1 MKKSELVLGNVVK
14 AYKGETKYEIT
25 SITEEL
31 VILNGEKEVK
41 ISTLL
46 KNYKLVK
53 EAEAKVEVEE
63 GPKSEEVEA
72 LVAEIEERKNEKEN
86 EREFL
91 DEVDRILGER
101 AGCVEEVD
109 TDPVVESEPEV
120 ESTENVEEIEENVE
134 VEPVLLNKN
143 CFGNEIIDE
152 SADNENIQKHNAIK
166 REIIIDSKEIYGI
179 PVKTINQTTIWKILK
194 AICEKQDAEGTQV
207 ANQLFI
213 KYPEI
218 FNNSKRCL
226 ASKKK
231 IAYIDSILEEA

>member
-14 AYKGETKYEIT
+14 AYKGETEYEIT

-72 LVAEIEERKNEKEN
+72 LVAEIEERENEKEN

-91 DEVDRILGER
+91 DEIDRILGER
-101 AGCVEEVD
+101 TGCVEEAD

-120 ESTENVEEIEENVE
+120 ESTENVEDIEENVE
-134 VEPVLLNKN
+134 VEPVNNETKTENKP
-143 CFGNEIIDE
+143 
-152 SADNENIQKHNAIK
+152 
-166 REIIIDSKEIYGI
+166 KEKKEKEVIYGI
-179 PVKTINQTTIWKILK
+179 KVSTGVNQTLIWKVLK
-194 AICEKQDAEGTQV
+194 KVCENKDEEGIRI
-207 ANQLFI
+207 ANELKE
-213 KYPEI
+213 KYPET
-218 FNNSKRCL
+218 FSGAVRCL
-226 ASKKK
+226 VSKKR
-231 IAYIDSILEEA
+231 INYIDSIC

>member
-14 AYKGETKYEIT
+14 AYKGETEYEIT
-25 SITEEL
+25 SVSEDV

-72 LVAEIEERKNEKEN
+72 LVTEIEEREN

-101 AGCVEEVD
+101 AGCVEEAD

-120 ESTENVEEIEENVE
+120 ESTENVEDIEENVE
-134 VEPVLLNKN
+134 VEPVNNETKTENKP
-143 CFGNEIIDE
+143 
-152 SADNENIQKHNAIK
+152 
-166 REIIIDSKEIYGI
+166 KEKKEKEVIYGI
-179 PVKTINQTTIWKILK
+179 KVSTGVNQTLIWKVLK
-194 AICEKQDAEGTQV
+194 KVCENKDEEGIRI
-207 ANQLFI
+207 ANELKE
-213 KYPEI
+213 KYPET
-218 FNNSKRCL
+218 FSGAVRCL
-226 ASKKK
+226 VSKKR
-231 IAYIDSILEEA
+231 INYIDSIC

>member
-14 AYKGETKYEIT
+14 AYKGETEYEIT
-25 SITEEL
+25 SVSEDV

-72 LVAEIEERKNEKEN
+72 LVTEIEEREN

-101 AGCVEEVD
+101 AGYVEEAD
-109 TDPVVESEPEV
+109 TDPDPVVESEPEV
-120 ESTENVEEIEENVE
+120 ESTENVEKIEENVE
-134 VEPVLLNKN
+134 VEPVDNKTEAKN
-143 CFGNEIIDE
+143 EPKEKKEKEII
-152 SADNENIQKHNAIK
+152 
-166 REIIIDSKEIYGI
+166 YG
-179 PVKTINQTTIWKILK
+179 VKVSTGINQTLIWKVLK
-194 AICEKQDAEGTQV
+194 KVCENKDEEGIRI
-207 ANQLFI
+207 ANELKE
-213 KYPEI
+213 KYPET
-218 FNNSKRCL
+218 FSGAVRCL
-226 ASKKK
+226 VSKKR
-231 IAYIDSILEEA
+231 INYIDSIC

>member
-101 AGCVEEVD
+101 AGCVEEAD

-120 ESTENVEEIEENVE
+120 ESTENVEDIEENVE
-134 VEPVLLNKN
+134 VEPVNNETKTENKP
-143 CFGNEIIDE
+143 
-152 SADNENIQKHNAIK
+152 
-166 REIIIDSKEIYGI
+166 KEKKEKEVIYGI
-179 PVKTINQTTIWKILK
+179 KVSTGVNQTLIWKVLK
-194 AICEKQDAEGTQV
+194 KVCENKDEEGIRI
-207 ANQLFI
+207 ANELKE
-213 KYPEI
+213 KYPET
-218 FNNSKRCL
+218 FSGAVRCL
-226 ASKKK
+226 VSKKR
-231 IAYIDSILEEA
+231 INYIDSIC

>member
-72 LVAEIEERKNEKEN
+72 LVAEIEEREN

-91 DEVDRILGER
+91 DEVDKILGER
-101 AGCVEEVD
+101 AGYVEEAD

-120 ESTENVEEIEENVE
+120 ESTENVEDIEENVE
-134 VEPVLLNKN
+134 VEPVNNETETENKP
-143 CFGNEIIDE
+143 
-152 SADNENIQKHNAIK
+152 
-166 REIIIDSKEIYGI
+166 KEKKEKEVIYGI
-179 PVKTINQTTIWKILK
+179 KVSTGVNQTLIWKVLK
-194 AICEKQDAEGTQV
+194 KVCENKDEEGIRI
-207 ANQLFI
+207 ANELKE
-213 KYPEI
+213 KYPET
-218 FNNSKRCL
+218 FSGAVRCL
-226 ASKKK
+226 VSKKR
-231 IAYIDSILEEA
+231 INYIDSIC

>member
-14 AYKGETKYEIT
+14 AYKGETEYEIT

-41 ISTLL
+41 TSTLL

-72 LVAEIEERKNEKEN
+72 LVAEIEEREN

-91 DEVDRILGER
+91 DEVDKILGER
-101 AGCVEEVD
+101 AGYVEEAD

-134 VEPVLLNKN
+134 VEPVNNGTETENKP
-143 CFGNEIIDE
+143 
-152 SADNENIQKHNAIK
+152 
-166 REIIIDSKEIYGI
+166 KEKKEKEVIYGI
-179 PVKTINQTTIWKILK
+179 KVSTGVNQTLIWKVLK
-194 AICEKQDAEGTQV
+194 KVCENKDEEGIRI
-207 ANQLFI
+207 ANELKE
-213 KYPEI
+213 KYPET
-218 FNNSKRCL
+218 FSGAVRCL
-226 ASKKK
+226 VSKKR
-231 IAYIDSILEEA
+231 INYIDSIC

>member
-72 LVAEIEERKNEKEN
+72 LVAEVEERENEKEN

-101 AGCVEEVD
+101 AGCVEEAD
-109 TDPVVESEPEV
+109 TDPVVESEPKV
-120 ESTENVEEIEENVE
+120 ESTENVEDIEENVE
-134 VEPVLLNKN
+134 VEPVNNETETENKP
-143 CFGNEIIDE
+143 
-152 SADNENIQKHNAIK
+152 
-166 REIIIDSKEIYGI
+166 KEKKEKEVIYGI
-179 PVKTINQTTIWKILK
+179 KVSTGINQTLIWKVLK
-194 AICEKQDAEGTQV
+194 KVCENKDEEGIRI
-207 ANQLFI
+207 ANELKE
-213 KYPEI
+213 KYPET
-218 FNNSKRCL
+218 FSGAVRCL
-226 ASKKK
+226 VSKKR
-231 IAYIDSILEEA
+231 INYIDSIC

>member
-14 AYKGETKYEIT
+14 AYKGETEYEIT
-25 SITEEL
+25 SVSEDV

-72 LVAEIEERKNEKEN
+72 LVAEIEERENEKEN

-101 AGCVEEVD
+101 AGCVEEAD

-120 ESTENVEEIEENVE
+120 ESTENVEDIEENVE
-134 VEPVLLNKN
+134 VEPVNNETETENKP
-143 CFGNEIIDE
+143 
-152 SADNENIQKHNAIK
+152 
-166 REIIIDSKEIYGI
+166 KEKKEKEVIYGI
-179 PVKTINQTTIWKILK
+179 KVSTGVNQTLIWKVLK
-194 AICEKQDAEGTQV
+194 KVCENKDEEGIRI
-207 ANQLFI
+207 ANELKE
-213 KYPEI
+213 KYPEA
-218 FNNSKRCL
+218 FSGAVRCL
-226 ASKKK
+226 VSKKR
-231 IAYIDSILEEA
+231 INYIDSIC

>member
-14 AYKGETKYEIT
+14 AYRGETEYEIT
-25 SITEEL
+25 SVSEDV

-72 LVAEIEERKNEKEN
+72 LVTEIEEREN

-101 AGCVEEVD
+101 AGYVEEAD
-109 TDPVVESEPEV
+109 TDPDPVVESEPEV
-120 ESTENVEEIEENVE
+120 ESTENVEDIEENVE
-134 VEPVLLNKN
+134 VEPVNNETKTENKP
-143 CFGNEIIDE
+143 
-152 SADNENIQKHNAIK
+152 
-166 REIIIDSKEIYGI
+166 KEKKEKEVIYGI
-179 PVKTINQTTIWKILK
+179 KVSTGVNQTLIWKVLK
-194 AICEKQDAEGTQV
+194 KVCENKDEEGIRI
-207 ANQLFI
+207 ANELKE
-213 KYPEI
+213 KYPET
-218 FNNSKRCL
+218 FSGAVRCL
-226 ASKKK
+226 VSKKR
-231 IAYIDSILEEA
+231 INYIDSIC

>member
-14 AYKGETKYEIT
+14 AYKGETEYEIT
-25 SITEEL
+25 SVSEDV

-53 EAEAKVEVEE
+53 EAEVKIEVEE

-72 LVAEIEERKNEKEN
+72 LVTEIEEREN

-101 AGCVEEVD
+101 AGYVEEAD
-109 TDPVVESEPEV
+109 TDPDPVVESEPEV

-134 VEPVLLNKN
+134 VEPVDNKTEAKN
-143 CFGNEIIDE
+143 EPKEKKEKEII
-152 SADNENIQKHNAIK
+152 
-166 REIIIDSKEIYGI
+166 YG
-179 PVKTINQTTIWKILK
+179 VKVSTGINQTLIWKVLK
-194 AICEKQDAEGTQV
+194 KVCENKDEEGIRI
-207 ANQLFI
+207 ANELKE
-213 KYPEI
+213 KYPET
-218 FNNSKRCL
+218 FSGAVRCL
-226 ASKKK
+226 VSKKR
-231 IAYIDSILEEA
+231 INYIDSIC

>member
-14 AYKGETKYEIT
+14 AYKGETEYEIT
-25 SITEEL
+25 SVSENV

-72 LVAEIEERKNEKEN
+72 LVAEIEERENEKEN

-101 AGCVEEVD
+101 AGCVEEAD
-109 TDPVVESEPEV
+109 TDPVVESKPEV

-134 VEPVLLNKN
+134 VEPVNNETETENKP
-143 CFGNEIIDE
+143 
-152 SADNENIQKHNAIK
+152 
-166 REIIIDSKEIYGI
+166 KEKKEKEVIYGI
-179 PVKTINQTTIWKILK
+179 KVSTGVNQTLIWKVLK
-194 AICEKQDAEGTQV
+194 KVCENKDEEGIRI
-207 ANQLFI
+207 ANELKE
-213 KYPEI
+213 KYPET
-218 FNNSKRCL
+218 FSGAVRCL
-226 ASKKK
+226 VSKKR
-231 IAYIDSILEEA
+231 INYIDSIC

>member
-14 AYKGETKYEIT
+14 AYKGETEYEIT
-25 SITEEL
+25 SVSEDV

-63 GPKSEEVEA
+63 GPKSEDVEA
-72 LVAEIEERKNEKEN
+72 LVTEIEEREN

-101 AGCVEEVD
+101 AGYVEEAD
-109 TDPVVESEPEV
+109 TDPDPVVESEPEV

-134 VEPVLLNKN
+134 VEPVDNKTEAKN
-143 CFGNEIIDE
+143 EPKEKKEKEII
-152 SADNENIQKHNAIK
+152 
-166 REIIIDSKEIYGI
+166 YG
-179 PVKTINQTTIWKILK
+179 VKVSTGINQTLIWKVLK
-194 AICEKQDAEGTQV
+194 KVCENKDEEGIRI
-207 ANQLFI
+207 ANELKE
-213 KYPEI
+213 KYPET
-218 FNNSKRCL
+218 FSGAVRCL
-226 ASKKK
+226 VSKKR
-231 IAYIDSILEEA
+231 INYIDSIC

>member
-14 AYKGETKYEIT
+14 AYKGETEYEIT

-72 LVAEIEERKNEKEN
+72 LVAEIEERENEKEN

-101 AGCVEEVD
+101 AGYVEEAD

-120 ESTENVEEIEENVE
+120 ESTENVEDIEENVE
-134 VEPVLLNKN
+134 VEPVNNETKTENKP
-143 CFGNEIIDE
+143 
-152 SADNENIQKHNAIK
+152 
-166 REIIIDSKEIYGI
+166 KEKKEKEVIYGI
-179 PVKTINQTTIWKILK
+179 KVSTGVNQTLIWKILK
-194 AICEKQDAEGTQV
+194 KVCENKDEEGIRI
-207 ANQLFI
+207 ANELKE
-213 KYPEI
+213 KYPET
-218 FNNSKRCL
+218 FSGAVRCL
-226 ASKKK
+226 VSKKR
-231 IAYIDSILEEA
+231 INYIDSIC

>member
-14 AYKGETKYEIT
+14 AYKGETEYEIT
-25 SITEEL
+25 SVSEDV

-72 LVAEIEERKNEKEN
+72 LVAEIEERENEKEN

-101 AGCVEEVD
+101 AGYVEEAD

-120 ESTENVEEIEENVE
+120 ESTENVEDIEENVE
-134 VEPVLLNKN
+134 VEPVNNETKTENKP
-143 CFGNEIIDE
+143 
-152 SADNENIQKHNAIK
+152 
-166 REIIIDSKEIYGI
+166 KEKKEKEVIYG
-179 PVKTINQTTIWKILK
+179 VKVSTGINQTLIWKVLK
-194 AICEKQDAEGTQV
+194 KVCENKDEEGIRI
-207 ANQLFI
+207 ANELKE
-213 KYPEI
+213 KYPET
-218 FNNSKRCL
+218 FSGAVRCL
-226 ASKKK
+226 VSKKR
-231 IAYIDSILEEA
+231 INYIDSIC

>member
-14 AYKGETKYEIT
+14 AYKGETEYEIT
-25 SITEEL
+25 SVSEDV

-72 LVAEIEERKNEKEN
+72 LVTEIEEREN

-101 AGCVEEVD
+101 AGYVEEAD

-120 ESTENVEEIEENVE
+120 ESTENVEDIEENVE
-134 VEPVLLNKN
+134 VEPVNNETKTENKP
-143 CFGNEIIDE
+143 
-152 SADNENIQKHNAIK
+152 
-166 REIIIDSKEIYGI
+166 KEKKEKEVIYGI
-179 PVKTINQTTIWKILK
+179 KVSTGVNQTLIWKVLK
-194 AICEKQDAEGTQV
+194 KVCENKDEEGIRI
-207 ANQLFI
+207 ANELKE
-213 KYPEI
+213 KYPET
-218 FNNSKRCL
+218 FSGAVRCL
-226 ASKKK
+226 VSKKR
-231 IAYIDSILEEA
+231 INYIDSIC

>member
-14 AYKGETKYEIT
+14 AYKGETEYEIT

-41 ISTLL
+41 TSTLL

-72 LVAEIEERKNEKEN
+72 LVTEIEEREN

-101 AGCVEEVD
+101 AGYVEEAD
-109 TDPVVESEPEV
+109 TDPDPVVESEPEV

-134 VEPVLLNKN
+134 VEPVDNKTETKN
-143 CFGNEIIDE
+143 EPKEKKEKEII
-152 SADNENIQKHNAIK
+152 
-166 REIIIDSKEIYGI
+166 YG
-179 PVKTINQTTIWKILK
+179 VKVSTGINQTLIWKVLK
-194 AICEKQDAEGTQV
+194 KVCENKDEEGIRI
-207 ANQLFI
+207 ANELKE
-213 KYPEI
+213 KYPET
-218 FNNSKRCL
+218 FSGAVRCL
-226 ASKKK
+226 VSKKR
-231 IAYIDSILEEA
+231 INYIDSIC